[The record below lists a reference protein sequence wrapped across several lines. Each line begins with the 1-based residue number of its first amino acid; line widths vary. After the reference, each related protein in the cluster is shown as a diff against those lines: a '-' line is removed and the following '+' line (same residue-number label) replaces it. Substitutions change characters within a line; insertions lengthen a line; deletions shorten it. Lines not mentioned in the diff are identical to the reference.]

1 MGDTV
6 VDEPTDPGEAG
17 PRDMGLP
24 PRAAAAS
31 PLWEQVVSPG
41 VSPGETS
48 ASMPSSPPTVPGPPA
63 GDHTGVSRP
72 DATADPDPLWRP
84 SPGSDTRPPASD
96 TASYPP
102 KTPEWLS
109 ATPAPGWP
117 TTGSQSAPRPA
128 PSVTPP
134 WFDSATTAPTGPPTS
149 PPSTPP
155 GFASPQRSSAGVPP
169 APADRGRQRAGRG
182 SVLLAALVGALVAS
196 VVSIGAMA
204 VFDDNAVEQTTSS
217 APLVLAGEELDI
229 GALLNKAQPSVVS
242 IRTGSTSS
250 QGVFGGAGSG
260 VIISEDGLVL
270 TNAHVLGNAT
280 TAEVTL
286 FDGETRQAV
295 LVGSAPEDDVALIA
309 MVDPPPVVPAELGNS
324 ADVRVGDSVV
334 AIGNALDLGGTP
346 SVTQGIVSAK
356 DRVIQAPGGLVLEN
370 LIQTD
375 AAINPGNSGGPLLN
389 ALGQV
394 VGINTAII
402 SDAQNIGFA
411 IAIDAVKPLIDEI
424 KAGGGTI
431 RADQAFLGVSMVAVE
446 DLLDATRAQ
455 YGVTV
460 DRGVFVTELVPNSAA
475 AQAGLELGDVI
486 LEVDGEPVRTPSDV
500 ATIIRSMAPGDTIT
514 LLVDRAGDV
523 QEIEAVLTQRA
534 GTGG

>member
-1 MGDTV
+1 MA
-6 VDEPTDPGEAG
+6 P
-17 PRDMGLP
+17 
-24 PRAAAAS
+24 
-31 PLWEQVVSPG
+31 
-41 VSPGETS
+41 
-48 ASMPSSPPTVPGPPA
+48 PSSPSGFAPRFSGQDQVPTV
-63 GDHTGVSRP
+63 
-72 DATADPDPLWRP
+72 TAA
-84 SPGSDTRPPASD
+84 RPP
-96 TASYPP
+96 
-102 KTPEWLS
+102 
-109 ATPAPGWP
+109 
-117 TTGSQSAPRPA
+117 R
-128 PSVTPP
+128 
-134 WFDSATTAPTGPPTS
+134 
-149 PPSTPP
+149 
-155 GFASPQRSSAGVPP
+155 RSGL
-169 APADRGRQRAGRG
+169 G

-196 VVSIGAMA
+196 VVSVGALQY
-204 VFDDNAVEQTTSS
+204 FDDDATPQATT
-217 APLVLAGEELDI
+217 APLVLSGEQLDI

-242 IRTGSTSS
+242 IRTGSVSP

-260 VIISEDGLVL
+260 VIISDDGLVL

-286 FDGETRQAV
+286 FDGDTRQAV

-309 MVDPPPVVPAELGNS
+309 MVDPPSVVPAELGNS

-356 DRVIQAPGGLVLEN
+356 DRIIRAPGGLVLEN

-455 YGVTV
+455 YGVTA

-475 AQAGLELGDVI
+475 EQAGLELGDVI
-486 LEVDGEPVRTPSDV
+486 LEVEGEAVRTPSDV
-500 ATIIRSMAPGDTIT
+500 ATIIRSLAPGDTIT
-514 LLVDRAGDV
+514 LLVDRAGEV
-523 QEIEAVLTQRA
+523 QEIDAVLTQRA

>member
-1 MGDTV
+1 M
-6 VDEPTDPGEAG
+6 VDDPTDPSDGTHDGTRDAARDVSRGASAG
-17 PRDMGLP
+17 GRTAD
-24 PRAAAAS
+24 AS
-31 PLWEQVVSPG
+31 GGYTLFGDSEVV
-41 VSPGETS
+41 
-48 ASMPSSPPTVPGPPA
+48 PA
-63 GDHTGVSRP
+63 G
-72 DATADPDPLWRP
+72 AAP
-84 SPGSDTRPPASD
+84 S
-96 TASYPP
+96 
-102 KTPEWLS
+102 WLLS
-109 ATPAPGWP
+109 TPAPGQQAA
-117 TTGSQSAPRPA
+117 TSAPTSRPT
-128 PSVTPP
+128 PSVAAP
-134 WFDSATTAPTGPPTS
+134 WFDTPGSGPTGPPTA
-149 PPSTPP
+149 PSLTPP
-155 GFASPQRSSAGVPP
+155 AFPAQPGVSVAKPVAVATRAPRRSGF
-169 APADRGRQRAGRG
+169 G
-182 SVLLAALVGALVAS
+182 SLLLAAVVGALVAS
-196 VVSIGAMA
+196 IVSVAA
-204 VFDDNAVEQTTSS
+204 LTYFDDDVATQATS
-217 APLVLAGEELDI
+217 APLVLSGGELDI
-229 GALLNKAQPSVVS
+229 GGLLNKAQPSVVS
-242 IRTGSTSS
+242 IRTGSPTG

-295 LVGSAPEDDVALIA
+295 LVGSAPEDDVALMA

-446 DLLDATRAQ
+446 DLLDATRSQ

-460 DRGVFVTELVPNSAA
+460 ERGVFVTELVPGSAA
-475 AQAGLELGDVI
+475 EQAGLELGDVI
-486 LEVDGEPVRTPSDV
+486 LEVDGEPVRTPSDL
-500 ATIIRSMAPGDTIT
+500 ATIIRAMAPGDTIT
-514 LLVDRAGDV
+514 LLVDRGGEV
-523 QEIEAVLTQRA
+523 QEIDAVLTERA